1 MKSVTIG
8 AVKTKGREGISSPR
22 KKELLGS
29 SLQKNARITKERQNI
44 PKTKPKTS
52 SVF

>member
-1 MKSVTIG
+1 MIMKSATIG

-29 SLQKNARITKERQNI
+29 LPQKRMQGS
-44 PKTKPKTS
+44 PK
-52 SVF
+52 